1 MRVKKIE
8 KIDKFIYLISEWKY
22 VYSMDIFLRLRSKRS
37 GYDIRFARLLPA
49 DNTDQLFLKTMRAGQ
64 ALEIV
69 LDESSNIMFEAI
81 SFATSDKNLIISILE
96 KAPYR
101 IINIIENDN
110 KWIVNAIWFSETPK
124 GIPPGC
130 GSKFYGEQQI
140 GKAIAAVEC
149 SRFRLDFVDFK
160 NRKKETIRSIAD
172 IAELKAYMHMLTIS
186 RRNRAYIVEDI
197 ETITSNNKQELIN
210 MLEKKLTRETETQL
224 AKT

>member
-1 MRVKKIE
+1 MREKKIE
-8 KIDKFIYLISEWKY
+8 KTNKLIYLLSGWKY
-22 VYSMDIFLRLRSKRS
+22 TYSGDTFLRLRSKRF

-64 ALEIV
+64 ALEMV

-81 SFATSDKNLIISILE
+81 SFATSDKNHIISTLE

-110 KWIVNAIWFSETPK
+110 KWIVNAIWLYEAGT
-124 GIPPGC
+124 PPGC
-130 GSKFYGEQQI
+130 GSKFYRELM

-172 IAELKAYMHMLTIS
+172 IAELKAYMPYMLTIS
-186 RRNRAYIVEDI
+186 KRNRAYIVEDI

>member
-1 MRVKKIE
+1 MRAKKIE
-8 KIDKFIYLISEWKY
+8 KIDRFLYLLSGWKY

-49 DNTDQLFLKTMRAGQ
+49 DNTDQLFLKTMRAGR

-69 LDESSNIMFEAI
+69 LDESSNIMFVAI
-81 SFATSDKNLIISILE
+81 SFATSDKNLIISTLDN
-96 KAPYR
+96 APYR

-110 KWIVNAIWFSETPK
+110 KWIVNAIWFSEAGT
-124 GIPPGC
+124 PPGC
-130 GSKFYGEQQI
+130 ESGFYRELMGRV
-140 GKAIAAVEC
+140 IAAVRC

-160 NRKKETIRSIAD
+160 NRKKETIRSITD

-197 ETITSNNKQELIN
+197 ETITGNNKQELIN
-210 MLEKKLTRETETQL
+210 ILKKKLTRETRETETQL

>member
-1 MRVKKIE
+1 MRAKKIE
-8 KIDKFIYLISEWKY
+8 KIDRFLYLLSGWKY
-22 VYSMDIFLRLRSKRS
+22 VYSSDIFLRLRSKRF

-49 DNTDQLFLKTMRAGQ
+49 ANIDQLFLRTMRAGQ
-64 ALEIV
+64 ALEMV
-69 LDESSNIMFEAI
+69 LDENSNIEFEAI
-81 SFATSDKNLIISILE
+81 SFATSDKNLIMSALDN
-96 KAPYR
+96 APYR

-110 KWIVNAIWFSETPK
+110 TWIVNAIWLYEART
-124 GIPPGC
+124 PPGC
-130 GSKFYGEQQI
+130 GSKFYSEYMGRV
-140 GKAIAAVEC
+140 IAAVEC

-160 NRKKETIRSIAD
+160 NRKKETIRSITD
-172 IAELKAYMHMLTIS
+172 IAELKAYMPYMLTIS